1 MSFEHIEVSLHDVNA
16 LLKGFLEVVSGSR
29 FVLKDKITARFE
41 TSSATFCAMSLLG
54 LENVKL
60 SDLEPGEQSLGDIIV
75 QRTRVVQDTGD
86 ATPTTQ
92 PAPNIVTTLPP
103 AQVTDTLAQ
112 SDAIPK
118 YSLSCLVRIPH
129 PWLLTQEACEESLK
143 IIAASS
149 SIDYNIDTLTTD
161 SLKPRFISLS
171 DKGVSV
177 YEEGTRTVCQD
188 TLLYVS
194 VEEMYRS
201 YERFYRSILALC
213 NLFEF
218 ASGICPFLDCN
229 GQLSDMNREQ
239 LDEFVSCMQSSLN
252 KARPRPKRNILKNM
266 IISALGFDGDE
277 ERAKMEQLGK
287 QLKQD
292 FDDLDKNDAFLMS
305 QIKNLGERMYEGL
318 KAEDRILQK
327 SYARISTVQNHL
339 EVAEKLKFFR
349 ARASETVRSVRD
361 SLAMATDKLDRF
373 LSLALTSLDNEKV
386 KCIGTDCL
394 DLDSM
399 ILSTRQNTVSLT
411 SRKVSVSTQLVK
423 KLSCRLMVNTNNESL
438 VHGLQN
444 EVLLPRGNK
453 LFLRGMLKEVTSDC
467 ITRGTDCPIKARPAT
482 AADLIFENLYI
493 SLRSNKVEIQCLNRT
508 IVHSPQGYA
517 NCTSAPLTITVPFLY
532 SGHKIDYDTVHMYL
546 GTPQVF
552 QHLTEDD
559 WYKTIDT
566 ETFVSPQIDQDATI
580 NNTTLTQAMLNHP
593 FFDWVPPEYALPIGA
608 TIFGIVMLGCCCCCA
623 GRILLCIKGCGA
635 WSSVCFACCDNICHR
650 GIKIKEDKQRK
661 AQVRGTGSKVAYNKM
676 SNTAADEP
684 SVKLLQG
691 LQTRSSGPDSIDA
704 AVQRSNMLKDTRD
717 WLAAQ
722 TTINANDTNQN
733 RQTHIVNVDSSNNS
747 SDLSQNTQTAASAA
761 LQDGRPAP
769 AGIGGGKGH
778 DVYQIASAPRAEE
791 GAMFRVSGKKK
802 ASNRNSSWDTL
813 RSRTEGV
820 FGNSGNN

>member
-1 MSFEHIEVSLHDVNA
+1 MSFEHIEVSLHDINS
-16 LLKGFLEVVSGSR
+16 LLKGFLEIVSESR
-29 FVLKDKITARFE
+29 FILKDKIAARFE

-86 ATPTTQ
+86 TATTTQ
-92 PAPNIVTTLPP
+92 PPAPSETTLPP
-103 AQVTDTLAQ
+103 AQVTDTLSQ

-143 IIAASS
+143 IIAESS

-161 SLKPRFISLS
+161 SLKPRFIALS
-171 DKGVSV
+171 DKGVSL

-194 VEEMYRS
+194 VEEMYKA
-201 YERFYRSILALC
+201 YETFYRSIIALC

-229 GQLSDMNREQ
+229 GQLSDMDREQ
-239 LDEFVSCMQSSLN
+239 LDEFVSCMKSSLN
-252 KARPRPKRNILKNM
+252 KARPRPKRNILKNL
-266 IISALGFDGDE
+266 IVSALGFNGDE
-277 ERAKMEQLGK
+277 EREKMEQLGK

-292 FDDLDKNDAFLMS
+292 FDDLDKNDAFLMG

-349 ARASETVRSVRD
+349 ARASETIRSVRD
-361 SLAMATDKLDRF
+361 SLVMATDKLDRF
-373 LSLALTSLDNEKV
+373 LSLALTSLDSEKV

-399 ILSTRQNTVSLT
+399 ILSTQQDTVSLT
-411 SRKVSVSTQLVK
+411 SRKVSVSTQSVK
-423 KLSCRLMVNTNNESL
+423 KLSCRLMMNTNNVSM

-467 ITRGTDCPIKARPAT
+467 INKGTDCPIKARPAT

-508 IVHSPQGYA
+508 VVHSVQGYA
-517 NCTSAPLTITVPFLY
+517 NCTSAPLSITVPFLY
-532 SGHKIDYDTVHMYL
+532 SGHKIDYDTVHLYL

-566 ETFVSPQIDQDATI
+566 ETFVSPQIDQDVTL
-580 NNTTLTQAMLNHP
+580 NNTTLTEAMLNHP
-593 FFDWVPPEYALPIGA
+593 FFDWVPPKYAIPIGA
-608 TIFGIVMLGCCCCCA
+608 TIFAIVLIGCCCCCA

-635 WSSVCFACCDNICHR
+635 WSSVCFACCDNICHK
-650 GIKIKEDKQRK
+650 GIKIKEDKQSK
-661 AQVRGTGSKVAYNKM
+661 CQVRGTGSKVAYNKM

-684 SVKLLQG
+684 SVRLLQG
-691 LQTRSSGPDSIDA
+691 LQTRSPGTDSLDA
-704 AVQRSNMLKDTRD
+704 VVQRSNMINDTRD
-717 WLAAQ
+717 WIAQ
-722 TTINANDTNQN
+722 TTINTNDTNQN
-733 RQTHIVNVDSSNNS
+733 RHNNIVNVESSNNS
-747 SDLSQNTQTAASAA
+747 SDLSHNTQTAASAA
-761 LQDGRPAP
+761 LHQDGRPAP
-769 AGIGGGKGH
+769 AGIGGGKGQ

-791 GAMFRVSGKKK
+791 GPMFRVTGKKK
-802 ASNRNSSWDTL
+802 TSNKNSSWDTL

-820 FGNSGNN
+820 FGNSGTN